1 MKLALVIAAISLP
14 CAASATTVHMKCQLD
29 RGADKSPFYVQL
41 NEAAGIVSWSY
52 PSGTPYSERAAF
64 TAKSI
69 SFSNFVIDR
78 TNLTVQRIVF
88 KRPPVDHGKCWPNM
102 DETGRSTLKPS

>member
-1 MKLALVIAAISLP
+1 MKFLLVCAAMSFP
-14 CAASATTVHMKCQLD
+14 CAASAATVHMKCQLD
-29 RGADKSPFYVQL
+29 RDAGKNPFDVQL
-41 NEAAGIVSWSY
+41 NEEAGIVSWSF
-52 PSGTPYSERAAF
+52 PSGTRYSERAAF
-64 TAKSI
+64 TDKSI

-102 DETGRSTLKPS
+102 MKQVVQR